1 MLDPQSDERLL
12 AEETDCL
19 LMGPTERKDSLAQS
33 TSNFLSFGEIFIQLK
48 YNQEIKILRRGTINL
63 KLFNFFEEFSFN

>member
-19 LMGPTERKDSLAQS
+19 LMGPTERKDSLAKS
-33 TSNFLSFGEIFIQLK
+33 TSNSLSFHSIEIHLRNIILKKWILWHNQL
-48 YNQEIKILRRGTINL
+48 EINL
-63 KLFNFFEEFSFN
+63 LGEF